1 MSDCSDSL
9 LSIGRIAG
17 YTEDIREGKVK
28 CCMNAVFV
36 SGVGFQRLEGGMQA
50 LGEEYRQPR
59 SLTQRMNFKYEER
72 RKKDGE
78 VEVWDNDL
86 FYSSSGAGRVGE

>member
-36 SGVGFQRLEGGMQA
+36 SGVRFQRLEGGMQA
-50 LGEEYRQPR
+50 LGEEHRQPR
-59 SLTQRMNFKYEER
+59 SLTQRMNFKYEEGR
-72 RKKDGE
+72 EKDGE
-78 VEVWDNDL
+78 VEIWDNDL
-86 FYSSSGAGRVGE
+86 FYSSSGAGRAGE